1 MDLIKFEN
9 NVLVLD
15 KETSQK
21 IAEFEKAIKDMQEKE
36 KALKEAILNEMEA
49 KNIIKIDTPELSIT
63 YVAETSKETFDTKLF
78 KADNPDLYD
87 SYVKMSTVKSSLRLK
102 VK

>member
-21 IAEFEKAIKDMQEKE
+21 IADFEKAIKDMQEKE
-36 KALKEAILNEMEA
+36 KALKEAILKEMEE
-49 KNIIKIDTPELSIT
+49 KKIIKIDTPELSIT
-63 YVAETSKETFDTKLF
+63 YVGSTYREDFDKNSFKTK
-78 KADNPDLYD
+78 NPKLYD
-87 SYVKMSTVKSSLRLK
+87 DYVKMTPVKACLKLK

>member
-9 NVLVLD
+9 NGLTLD
-15 KETSQK
+15 KEASQK

-36 KALKEAILNEMEA
+36 KALKEAILKEMEA

-63 YVAETSKETFDTKLF
+63 YVAETYKESFDSKLF
-78 KADNPDLYD
+78 KEHNPDLYD
-87 SYVKMSTVKSSLRLK
+87 AYVKMSTVKSSLRLK

>member
-36 KALKEAILNEMEA
+36 KALKEAILNEMKA

-63 YVAETSKETFDTKLF
+63 YVDETYKESFDSKLF
-78 KADNPDLYD
+78 KEQNPDLYD
-87 SYVKMSTVKSSLRLK
+87 AYVKVSTVKASLRLK

>member
-21 IAEFEKAIKDMQEKE
+21 IAEFEKAIKDIQEKE
-36 KALKEAILNEMEA
+36 KALKEAILNEMQA
-49 KNIIKIDTPELSIT
+49 KNIVKIDTPELSIT
-63 YVAETSKETFDTKLF
+63 LVAETYKETFDSKLF
-78 KADNPDLYD
+78 KEQNPDLYD
-87 SYVKMSTVKSSLRLK
+87 SYVKMSTVKASLRLK

>member
-15 KETSQK
+15 AKTSQK

-36 KALKEAILNEMEA
+36 KALKEAILKEMEA
-49 KNIIKIDTPELSIT
+49 KKIIKIDTPELSIT
-63 YVAETSKETFDTKLF
+63 YVAPTTREDF
-78 KADNPDLYD
+78 KKDEFRAEHPDLYD
-87 SYVKMSTVKSSLRLK
+87 EFIRMTPVKASLRLK
-102 VK
+102 AK

>member
-21 IAEFEKAIKDMQEKE
+21 IAEFEKTIKDMQEKE
-36 KALKEAILNEMEA
+36 KALKEAILNEMQA
-49 KNIIKIDTPELSIT
+49 KNIVKIDTPELSIT
-63 YVAETSKETFDTKLF
+63 LVAETYKETFDSKSF
-78 KADNPDLYD
+78 KEENPDLYD
-87 SYVKMSTVKSSLRLK
+87 NYVKMSPVKASLRLK

>member
-63 YVAETSKETFDTKLF
+63 YVAETSKETFDTKSF
-78 KADNPDLYD
+78 KAENPDLYD
-87 SYVKMSTVKSSLRLK
+87 SYVKMTTVKPSLRLK

>member
-1 MDLIKFEN
+1 MDLIKLEN

-21 IAEFEKAIKDMQEKE
+21 IAEFEKTIKDMQEKE
-36 KALKEAILNEMEA
+36 KALKEAILSEMQA
-49 KNIIKIDTPELSIT
+49 KNIIKIDTEELTLT
-63 YVAETSKETFDTKLF
+63 YVAPTTREDF
-78 KADNPDLYD
+78 KKDEFREQHPNLYD
-87 SYVKMSTVKSSLRLK
+87 DFVKMTSIKASLRIK

>member
-15 KETSQK
+15 AETSQK
-21 IAEFEKAIKDMQEKE
+21 IAEFEKTIKDMQEKE
-36 KALKEAILNEMEA
+36 KALKEAILNEMQA
-49 KNIIKIDTPELSIT
+49 KNILKIETPELSIS
-63 YVAETSKETFDTKLF
+63 YVAETYREAFNSKLLKEQ
-78 KADNPDLYD
+78 NPDLYD
-87 SYVKMSTVKSSLRLK
+87 GYVTINVVKPSLRLK

>member
-36 KALKEAILNEMEA
+36 KALKEAILSEMEA

-63 YVAETSKETFDTKLF
+63 YVASTYREDLDKNKF
-78 KADNPDLYD
+78 KTDKPNLYD
-87 SYVKMSTVKSSLRLK
+87 EYVKMTPVKACLKLK

>member
-36 KALKEAILNEMEA
+36 KALKEAILKEMEA

-63 YVAETSKETFDTKLF
+63 YVAETYKESFDSKLF
-78 KADNPDLYD
+78 KEHNPDLYD
-87 SYVKMSTVKSSLRLK
+87 AYVKISTVKSSLRLK

>member
-21 IAEFEKAIKDMQEKE
+21 IAEFEKTIKDIQEKE
-36 KALKEAILNEMEA
+36 KALKEAILNEMQA
-49 KNIIKIDTPELSIT
+49 KNIVKIDTPELSIS
-63 YVAETSKETFDTKLF
+63 YVAETYKETFDTKLF
-78 KADNPDLYD
+78 KEQNPDLYD
-87 SYVKMSTVKSSLRLK
+87 GYVKMSPVKASLRLK

>member
-15 KETSQK
+15 KETIQK

-63 YVAETSKETFDTKLF
+63 YVAETSKETFDTKSF
-78 KADNPDLYD
+78 KAENPDLYD